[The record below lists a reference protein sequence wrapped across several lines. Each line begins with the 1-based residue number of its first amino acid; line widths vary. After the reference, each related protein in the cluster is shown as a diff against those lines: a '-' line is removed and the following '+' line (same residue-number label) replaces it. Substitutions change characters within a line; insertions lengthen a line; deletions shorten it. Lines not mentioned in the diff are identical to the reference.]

1 MYNASLRFSDGH
13 VETVDVASGCNVLKA
28 ALDAGIGLASQCQSG
43 SCGTCV
49 AQLRDG
55 HTETVPG
62 RASALLD
69 SEYREGGRLLCSTLL
84 HSPAE
89 FQLPYPSDVLFGD
102 RPKVHTATV
111 TELVPLSETVLG
123 LRVRI
128 EGQPLGF
135 RAGQYARIR
144 VPGTHEWRSY
154 SMAGPPDNGSDLEF
168 HVRLLPDGRFSSYL
182 RDGCTVGTQ
191 LEVDGAYGSFV
202 LRPGK
207 DHHLFVAGGTGLAPI
222 LSMIDHLREQGSRR
236 TPVTLC
242 YACRTEID
250 LYYAEEVG
258 LRPLWMP
265 RMEARLAITEPS
277 AAGTWT
283 GRVGTPVSLIEPQDV
298 GERTTA
304 YLCGPPGMIDAARHR
319 LRGLGLPA
327 EQIHSER
334 FVSSE
339 E

>member
-1 MYNASLRFSDGH
+1 MYSASLRFSDGH
-13 VETVDVASGCNVLKA
+13 VETVDVPSGCNVLKA

-55 HTETVPG
+55 RTEPVPG

-84 HSPAE
+84 DSAAQ
-89 FQLPYPSDVLFGD
+89 FQLPYPSEVLFGEQ
-102 RPKVHTATV
+102 PKVHVATV
-111 TELVPLSETVLG
+111 TELVPLSQIVVG

-128 EGQPLGF
+128 EDRPLGF

-154 SMAGPPDNGSDLEF
+154 SMASPPDSGAELEF

-182 RDGCTVGTQ
+182 REGCTVGAQ
-191 LEVDGAYGSFV
+191 LEIDGPYGSFV
-202 LRPGK
+202 VRPSK

-222 LSMIDHLREQGSRR
+222 LSMIDHLRESGSRR
-236 TPVTLC
+236 SPVTLC
-242 YACRTEID
+242 FACQTETA

-258 LRPLWMP
+258 LRTMWMP
-265 RMEARLAITEPS
+265 RMQARIAVTEPTT
-277 AAGTWT
+277 AGSWT
-283 GRVGTPVSLIEPQDV
+283 GPIGTPVSLIEPGDV
-298 GERTTA
+298 RERTTA
-304 YLCGPPGMIDAARHR
+304 YLCGPPGMIDAARRR
-319 LRGLGLPA
+319 LRELGLPA
-327 EQIHSER
+327 DQIHSER